1 MKYFLACNLLP
12 NYTIL
17 VATLCRAEL
26 QLDNLEC
33 INKLNKLTK
42 NTEKKSTENECNE
55 AHAQNVF
62 VAKQMLQLLVV
73 VVVAAV
79 VVEKAEQTGRNT
91 CAEYVTA
98 KQLYPG

>member
-1 MKYFLACNLLP
+1 M
-12 NYTIL
+12 
-17 VATLCRAEL
+17 
-26 QLDNLEC
+26 
-33 INKLNKLTK
+33 
-42 NTEKKSTENECNE
+42 
-55 AHAQNVF
+55 F